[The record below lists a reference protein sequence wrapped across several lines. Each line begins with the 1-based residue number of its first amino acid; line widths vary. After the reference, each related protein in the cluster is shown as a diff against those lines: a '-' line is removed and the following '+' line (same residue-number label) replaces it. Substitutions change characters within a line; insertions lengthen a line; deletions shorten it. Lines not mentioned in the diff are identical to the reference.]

1 MIDPAKEDQST
12 YLKDLEAQIAEQRAR
27 KLQEKK
33 EQQADWWE
41 KKTDPAYSLPSP
53 KKPHPSMV
61 IINIQYILVQKIVNF
76 YLIYIKK
83 FFKIY

>member
-76 YLIYIKK
+76 YLI
-83 FFKIY
+83 